1 MVVSNLT
8 VAMGF
13 LFGFY
18 LISLPKKL
26 ASLFFIINVTLH
38 SFSKM
43 KGVQNES
50 TKK

>member
-13 LFGFY
+13 LFWVY
-18 LISLPKKL
+18 LINNKKKL
-26 ASLFFIINVTLH
+26 VSLFFIINVTLH

-43 KGVQNES
+43 KGCS
-50 TKK
+50 K